1 MLILARRLDWICPVE
16 FAEEISRL
24 MPGSDLRVF
33 EGSSHSIR
41 SDEPEALVDAILGFL
56 VYRRPWVSPVSA

>member
-1 MLILARRLDWICPVE
+1 MARITAPTLILAGRHDWICPVE
-16 FAEEISRL
+16 FSEEIARL

-41 SDEPEALVDAILGFL
+41 SDEPEAMVDAILGFL
-56 VYRRPWVSPVSA
+56 VYR

>member
-1 MLILARRLDWICPVE
+1 MARITAPMLNRGVDWICPVE
-16 FAEEISRL
+16 LGEEISRL

-41 SDEPEALVDAILGFL
+41 SDKPEAVVDAILGFL
-56 VYRRPWVSPVSA
+56 VYR

>member
-1 MLILARRLDWICPVE
+1 ME

-41 SDEPEALVDAILGFL
+41 SDEPEAVVDAISGFL
-56 VYRRPWVSPVSA
+56 VYQRL